1 MQQTLAWLQTQT
13 YVKKRHQIG
22 ILGGNFN
29 PVHNGHLLI
38 ADQVAQILSLDKVKL
53 MPEAVP
59 PHRNTKHTMHTI
71 SVKHR
76 LNMIKLAIKGNP
88 RLGIERIEL
97 QLGGMNYTF
106 DTIKKLKKKNP
117 DVDYFFIIGGDM
129 VEYLPQWHQVEELM
143 ELVQFVGVGRLG
155 YPKKSSFPVIW
166 VDVPKIEVSST
177 YIRRSIGFDSIP
189 KYLMPDEVYQYIQE
203 KGLYLNGK

>member
-13 YVKKRHQIG
+13 HVKKRRQIG

-38 ADQVAQILSLDKVKL
+38 ADQVAQMLSLDKVNL

-59 PHRNTKHTMHTI
+59 PHRDTKRTI

-76 LNMIKLAIKGNP
+76 LNMIELAIKDNP

-97 QLGGMNYTF
+97 QFGGMNYTF

-129 VEYLPQWHQVEELM
+129 VEYLPQWYQVEELM

-155 YPKKSSFPVIW
+155 YPEKSSFPVIW